1 MREKKNKHIQIR
13 VTKKE
18 YKKIKEEAEKQKT
31 TITALILNSLENNL
45 TINLNTSD
53 YEDLVIQVRKIGYN
67 INSIIRDINFKK
79 VITQEDIGKMKK
91 YLSNV
96 EYILDNER
104 KNIRKTKKDFEN
116 LTTSQLKNMLE
127 KTKKEIPNYLIY
139 DEIGDHIIYQVRIF
153 IDFIFKS
160 DLDNNNATYFEYFLR
175 DFNPTH
181 FEYNELVNMSNNL
194 DEEIKEID
202 KLTLGN
208 PKKLTEGILLY
219 LLDDVLD
226 KYRIDSDE

>member
-1 MREKKNKHIQIR
+1 MKKTERLYLR
-13 VTKKE
+13 VTPEEKEMIQKKA
-18 YKKIKEEAEKQKT
+18 EEKKT
-31 TITALILNSLENNL
+31 TITALVLNSVENNI
-45 TINLNTSD
+45 TVNLNTSD

-104 KNIRKTKKDFEN
+104 KDIRKTKKDFEN

-153 IDFIFKS
+153 IDFLFKS

-202 KLTLGN
+202 KLTLGD
-208 PKKLTEGILLY
+208 PKKLTEGMLLY

-226 KYRIDSDE
+226 KYRIE